1 MKLIDLY
8 QNEPLEYQVIT
19 MSILFVC
26 IIFVI
31 IIIFFRME
39 SEKKVTKAA
48 LELKK
53 ITNSIH
59 AGLVHFVMDDNCKIL
74 YASKGFYELLGYTK
88 EEARKE
94 NKTSILDFVNP
105 RDLYI
110 FDKTSGNLDK
120 DNISYE
126 IRMLKKDKSSIYALM
141 NGNRSINKDGKHMV
155 SVVIVD
161 ISEQKH
167 MQEIILLE
175 GEKYRIASEL
185 SKDILFEY
193 YINKDQMIYSN
204 KYKELYGRDTVIN
217 EYNQNCGE
225 RRGMIHPD
233 DWGIYLEFCQDLL
246 KGKSIVNCEC
256 RIKDSKGDYIWTQL
270 MGKTIYDDDKKP
282 IRVIGK
288 IVNVDIQ
295 KRELEALEYKATR
308 DPLTGV
314 YNKEVTIKKI
324 DKFISGNRNNMHM
337 LMFIDFDDFKNVN
350 DSYGHLV
357 GDKVLT
363 FVISRIKEVFSE
375 GEIIGRAGGDE
386 FIVFSGNIIDFD
398 EILKK
403 AKCLLKSLNVTY
415 TGEGY
420 SIPISGSIGISVYPE
435 DGLYYEQLL
444 EKADKALYSVKKKG
458 KNNYIFYSSD
468 IISENK

>member
-1 MKLIDLY
+1 MKLTDLF
-8 QNEPLEYQVIT
+8 QNEPLKYQVIT

-31 IIIFFRME
+31 VIIFFRME

-59 AGLVHFVMDDNCKIL
+59 AGLVHFVMEDNCRIL

-88 EEARKE
+88 EEARKD
-94 NKTSILDFVNP
+94 NKNSILDFINP

-110 FDKTSGNLDK
+110 FDSSRGNLDK
-120 DNISYE
+120 NNISYE

-141 NGNRSINKDGKHMV
+141 NGNRAVNKDGKHMV
-155 SVVIVD
+155 SVVFVD
-161 ISEQKH
+161 ISKQKN
-167 MQEIILLE
+167 MQDIILLE
-175 GEKYRIASEL
+175 GEKYRIAAEL

-193 YINKDQMIYSN
+193 HINKDQMIFSE
-204 KYKELYGRDTVIN
+204 KYKDLYGRNSVIDGL
-217 EYNQNCGE
+217 YNYCE
-225 RRGMIHPD
+225 DRRPLVHPD
-233 DWGIYLEFCQDLL
+233 DWGIYLELCQELRR
-246 KGKSIVNCEC
+246 GKSIINCEY
-256 RIKDSKGDYIWTQL
+256 RVKDRLGDYIWTQL

-324 DKFISGNRNNMHM
+324 DKFISGNRNNKHM

-363 FVISRIKEVFSE
+363 FVISQIKEVFSE
-375 GEIIGRAGGDE
+375 GEIIGRTGGDE
-386 FIVFSGNIIDFD
+386 FIVFSGNIINIED
-398 EILKK
+398 ILKK
-403 AKCLLKSLNVTY
+403 AESILKVLNVTY
-415 TGEGY
+415 TTEEY

-458 KNNYIFYSSD
+458 KNNYMLYN
-468 IISENK
+468 SEILSEKK